1 MDKIGKT
8 GHHGTGCYGKQD
20 TKLPMRQEKIEL
32 ALHKLKI
39 RQYGQSR

>member
-20 TKLPMRQEKIEL
+20 TKLSMGKNWACTSQVKN
-32 ALHKLKI
+32 
-39 RQYGQSR
+39 

>member
-20 TKLPMRQEKIEL
+20 TKLPMGQEKNRACTSE
-32 ALHKLKI
+32 AKN
-39 RQYGQSR
+39 